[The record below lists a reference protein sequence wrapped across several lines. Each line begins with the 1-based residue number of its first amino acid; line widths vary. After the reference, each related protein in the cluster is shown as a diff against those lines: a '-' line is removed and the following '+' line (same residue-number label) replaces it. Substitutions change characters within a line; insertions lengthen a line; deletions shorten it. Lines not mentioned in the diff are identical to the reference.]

1 MRREEKCSAALN
13 HKWFGLSLQALV
25 VLSRN
30 CSTCPSSVI
39 AEKLHSEPTV
49 LRRILATLA
58 RENILET
65 REGRDGGYRLKRAA
79 EDITLAEI
87 YRSLRVGEPL
97 SNGMIDSTGIHSFG
111 QDMKAAFSDIAEEI
125 DNQVMDVLERHT
137 LADLADRI
145 NL

>member
-1 MRREEKCSAALN
+1 MRGVEKCSAALN

-25 VLSRN
+25 VLSKN
-30 CSTCPSSVI
+30 CCTCPSSTI

-65 REGRDGGYRLKRAA
+65 REGRDGGYRLKKPA
-79 EDITLAEI
+79 DQITLAEI

-97 SNGMIDSTGIHSFG
+97 SNGMIDTTGIHSFG
-111 QDMKAAFSDIAEEI
+111 QEMKAAFADIAEEI
-125 DNQVMDVLERHT
+125 DNQVLNVLERHT